1 MPRSDSSVSEESADA
16 NATLAG
22 KSNTLSVSEQ
32 YEQCLKAAKQ
42 EQEQAEKSKAESD
55 RIAQEETSLDRELH
69 GEEQVSSPQPDESE
83 PVAETEQTLD
93 ESNEVSKEE
102 TK

>member
-1 MPRSDSSVSEESADA
+1 MPRSDSSVSEESAEG
-16 NATLAG
+16 NVPYTG
-22 KSNTLSVSEQ
+22 NGNKLSVSEQ

-69 GEEQVSSPQPDESE
+69 GEEQVSSSQPDESE
-83 PVAETEQTLD
+83 PVAETEQTID